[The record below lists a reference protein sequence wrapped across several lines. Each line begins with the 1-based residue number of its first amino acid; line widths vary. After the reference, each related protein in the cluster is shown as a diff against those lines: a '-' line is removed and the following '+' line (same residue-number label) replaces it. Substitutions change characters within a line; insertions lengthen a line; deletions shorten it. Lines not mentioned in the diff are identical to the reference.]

1 MTYNLDEFRHVIL
14 PVVVDVLLVG
24 DFNIPNITAVRRFFT
39 RVHFLLHAAVKR
51 LQICSK
57 L

>member
-51 LQICSK
+51 LQIFSK